1 MPTSKFRGRD
11 VEARVRDAG
20 RGTGRARRLDA
31 PALRLPLSARR
42 RRHPADGRGQDP
54 ALPRHPVPARLAAGA
69 EGHAPAGQPGR
80 RRWIASSAGADICPD
95 LAIRSTFIVG
105 FPGETE
111 EDFEFLLDWLRRRNS
126 TASAASKYEPWRQ
139 AEISEQRL
147 AAKVG
152 SVQPVLIDLL
162 DGELAIG
169 RSRFDAPEI
178 DGLVQ
183 IQDGEAAGL
192 KPGDIVDVHIMGND
206 EHDLFGLVE
215 VDEDE
220 FGDH

>member
-1 MPTSKFRGRD
+1 VPEEIKA
-11 VEARVRDAG
+11 E
-20 RGTGRARRLDA
+20 RLERFMA
-31 PALRLPLSARR
+31 
-42 RRHPADGRGQDP
+42 
-54 ALPRHPVPARLAAGA
+54 
-69 EGHAPAGQPGR
+69 
-80 RRWIASSAGADICPD
+80 
-95 LAIRSTFIVG
+95 
-105 FPGETE
+105 
-111 EDFEFLLDWLRRRNS
+111 
-126 TASAASKYEPWRQ
+126 RQ

-152 SVQPVLIDLL
+152 TVQSVLIDLL

-192 KPGDIVDVHIMGND
+192 KPGDIVDVRIMGSD
-206 EHDLFGLVE
+206 EHDLFGLVG

-220 FGDH
+220 FGDD